1 MNDRRS
7 LARPIWI
14 LAQHLGTVRPTSTCN
29 RHLCALLAP
38 ATTGAVAPSG
48 NLRTPP
54 YRHLDARPAES
65 ESVNAMTLDSTAPLL
80 AAEWRNAYAQA
91 PRQRIITTPTRAR
104 AFSPHAESGR
114 IPTAR
119 RTSSSQSRRQPAA
132 DDADTNVHFLI
143 PKDTPE
149 GRARVTRAISA
160 KMTEIGCR
168 FLASGPQRKV

>member
-65 ESVNAMTLDSTAPLL
+65 ESVNAMTLDST
-80 AAEWRNAYAQA
+80 

-132 DDADTNVHFLI
+132 DDADTNVRFLV